1 METVLTAEQVYQT
14 MEELL
19 RRTRRLRTECE
30 CTLREAERRYALE
43 VGAQL
48 GAPADNVGNAA
59 RSNTS
64 RRGESTRASVRSAS
78 YAVPPVPREEKG
90 WRRV

>member
-1 METVLTAEQVYQT
+1 METVLTAEQVYQA

-19 RRTRRLRTECE
+19 RRTHRVRTESE

-48 GAPADNVGNAA
+48 GAPADYLGNAT
-59 RSNTS
+59 RPNTS

-78 YAVPPVPREEKG
+78 YALPPVLREEKG

>member
-1 METVLTAEQVYQT
+1 METVLTTEQVYQA

-19 RRTRRLRTECE
+19 RRTRRLRTESE

-48 GAPADNVGNAA
+48 GAPADNVRNATH
-59 RSNTS
+59 SNTL

-78 YAVPPVPREEKG
+78 CALPTVLREEKG
-90 WRRV
+90 RRRV

>member
-1 METVLTAEQVYQT
+1 METVLTAEQVYQV

-19 RRTRRLRTECE
+19 RRARRLRTESE
-30 CTLREAERRYALE
+30 CALREAERRYALE

-48 GAPADNVGNAA
+48 GAPADYLGNAT
-59 RSNTS
+59 RPNTS

-78 YAVPPVPREEKG
+78 YTVPAVLREEKG
-90 WRRV
+90 WRQV